1 MYKPIDKLQH
11 SFLDFNQPMGLHMNP
26 DNRWVR
32 LADRIPW
39 DEFEVKYAK
48 LFPSDTGNVAKPLRM
63 ALGALIIQTKFQF
76 SDRELVEQIAENP
89 YLQYFIGLPG
99 FREEAPFDA
108 STLVLFRKRISADM
122 LMEVNEYLLAHKED
136 DKDDH
141 TPPSVGKSGDDG
153 TAKEDTNKGTLTL
166 DATCAPANIRY
177 PQDIS
182 LLNEAREKLENMIYC
197 FCKCYGL
204 KLPRRYRKR
213 ARKEYLAFAKSRKH
227 TAKKIRSALRRQLGY
242 VKRDLG
248 YLEQFMSDGYAM
260 TGKDIGLYL
269 TIIRLY
275 EQQQYMYDNRI
286 HSVEHRIVSIS
297 QPWLRPIV
305 RGKVKAP
312 VEFGAKFDLS
322 LDSEGYGRLEK
333 ISFEAYNESTCLIEA
348 IERFKERTGYYPE
361 RVLADQIYRTREN
374 RSYCKEHG
382 IRLSGPKLG
391 RPSATA
397 KVDKKQEYQDNTERI
412 EVERTFSLSKR
423 CYGMSCII
431 TKLEETQLTSIA
443 LSVFVTNLFRIQ
455 RRILCALLH
464 LFRFWHDRNRCKSW
478 KLQIAA

>member
-11 SFLDFNQPMGLHMNP
+11 SFLDFNQPLGLHMNP
-26 DNRWVR
+26 DIRWIK
-32 LADRIPW
+32 LADQIPW
-39 DEFEVKYAK
+39 DTFEAKYAE

-63 ALGALIIQTKFQF
+63 ALGALIIQTKFQY
-76 SDRELVEQIAENP
+76 SDRELVEQITENP
-89 YLQYFIGLPG
+89 YLQYFIGLPS

-108 STLVLFRKRISADM
+108 STLVLFRKRISAEM
-122 LMEVNEYLLAHKED
+122 LMEVNEYLLAHKDD
-136 DKDDH
+136 DKDDP
-141 TPPSVGKSGDDG
+141 TPQSGGKTNDDG
-153 TAKEDTNKGTLTL
+153 TAKEDTHKGTLTL

-182 LLNEAREKLENMIYC
+182 ILNETREKLENMIYR

-204 KLPRRYRKR
+204 KLPRRYHKR

-227 TAKKIRSALRRQLGY
+227 TAKKIRSVLRRQLGY

-248 YLEQFMSDGYAM
+248 YLEQFMSEGYAM

-275 EQQQYMYDNRI
+275 EQQQYMYDNRV

-322 LDSEGYGRLEK
+322 LDSEGYGRIEK
-333 ISFEAYNESTCLIEA
+333 ISFEAYNESTCLLPQNW
-348 IERFKERTGYYPE
+348 KK
-361 RVLADQIYRTREN
+361 
-374 RSYCKEHG
+374 RS
-382 IRLSGPKLG
+382 
-391 RPSATA
+391 
-397 KVDKKQEYQDNTERI
+397 
-412 EVERTFSLSKR
+412 
-423 CYGMSCII
+423 
-431 TKLEETQLTSIA
+431 
-443 LSVFVTNLFRIQ
+443 
-455 RRILCALLH
+455 
-464 LFRFWHDRNRCKSW
+464 
-478 KLQIAA
+478 

>member
-1 MYKPIDKLQH
+1 
-11 SFLDFNQPMGLHMNP
+11 
-26 DNRWVR
+26 
-32 LADRIPW
+32 
-39 DEFEVKYAK
+39 
-48 LFPSDTGNVAKPLRM
+48 
-63 ALGALIIQTKFQF
+63 
-76 SDRELVEQIAENP
+76 
-89 YLQYFIGLPG
+89 
-99 FREEAPFDA
+99 
-108 STLVLFRKRISADM
+108 
-122 LMEVNEYLLAHKED
+122 
-136 DKDDH
+136 
-141 TPPSVGKSGDDG
+141 
-153 TAKEDTNKGTLTL
+153 
-166 DATCAPANIRY
+166 
-177 PQDIS
+177 
-182 LLNEAREKLENMIYC
+182 MIYC

-348 IERFKERTGYYPE
+348 IERFKELPVIIQNVSWQIRYTGPGKTGVIARSMGSGYQ
-361 RVLADQIYRTREN
+361 VQSWADQAPQQKLIKN
-374 RSYCKEHG
+374 KS
-382 IRLSGPKLG
+382 IRIIPIESKWSA
-391 RPSATA
+391 PSA
-397 KVDKKQEYQDNTERI
+397 
-412 EVERTFSLSKR
+412 
-423 CYGMSCII
+423 
-431 TKLEETQLTSIA
+431 
-443 LSVFVTNLFRIQ
+443 
-455 RRILCALLH
+455 
-464 LFRFWHDRNRCKSW
+464 
-478 KLQIAA
+478 